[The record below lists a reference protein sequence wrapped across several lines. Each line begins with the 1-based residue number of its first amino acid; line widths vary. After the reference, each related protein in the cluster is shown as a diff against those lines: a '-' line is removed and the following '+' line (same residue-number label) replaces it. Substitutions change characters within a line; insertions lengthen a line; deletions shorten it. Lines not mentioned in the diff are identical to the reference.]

1 MKNALLIFLGCCGF
15 SSFGQFADD
24 AIMLPKK
31 GLFLHLSYAESRFDS
46 YWEKDIL
53 YKNNDIGKITKRTGN
68 AHISIGLS
76 NRINIFASL
85 PYARN
90 TSEIP
95 FLKKQEGFQ
104 DISGGLKLSVLNPTN
119 PFSVILS
126 GAVSKP
132 LNSYQLE
139 NQILALGLG
148 SRTINGKLLLRYKL
162 ENGLYFGA
170 QGGYLGR
177 EIVTLENDVYQNNQ
191 ELVYS
196 NKVAPPDGYDYGL
209 KLGYLNNTLQIE
221 AFGEKFTSLSGD
233 NIQYNQ
239 LPFISNK
246 VNFTRAGIYT
256 KYQINKIGF
265 TVKASQVIS
274 GLNTPKALN
283 LSAGL
288 FFQLSNGRNN
298 DRFEY

>member
-1 MKNALLIFLGCCGF
+1 MKNVFIIFLVFCGI

-46 YWEKDIL
+46 YWEKDVL
-53 YKNNDIGKITKRTGN
+53 YKNPDIGKVTKQAAK
-68 AHISIGLS
+68 AHLSFGLS

-85 PYARN
+85 PYFRN
-90 TSEIP
+90 NSNLGFTS
-95 FLKKQEGFQ
+95 KQEGFQ
-104 DISGGLKLSVLNPTN
+104 DLSGGLKVSVLDPNN
-119 PFSVILS
+119 PFSVVLS

-132 LNSYQLE
+132 LNSYNLD

-148 SRTINGKLLLRYKL
+148 SRTINGKLILRYKL
-162 ENGLYFGA
+162 ESGLYLGA

-177 EIVTLENDVYQNNQ
+177 EIVTLENDIYKNNN

-196 NKVAPPDGYDYGL
+196 NQVAPPDGYDYGL
-209 KLGYLNNTLQIE
+209 KLGYMGSSFQIE
-221 AFGEKFTSLSGD
+221 AFGDKFTSLSGD
-233 NIQYNQ
+233 DIQYNQ

-246 VNFTRAGIYT
+246 VNFTSAGIYT
-256 KYQINKIGF
+256 KYQIKKVGF
-265 TVKASQVIS
+265 TVKASQIIS
-274 GLNTPKALN
+274 GINTPKALN
-283 LSAGL
+283 ISAGL
-288 FFQLSNGRNN
+288 FFQLSGRNN